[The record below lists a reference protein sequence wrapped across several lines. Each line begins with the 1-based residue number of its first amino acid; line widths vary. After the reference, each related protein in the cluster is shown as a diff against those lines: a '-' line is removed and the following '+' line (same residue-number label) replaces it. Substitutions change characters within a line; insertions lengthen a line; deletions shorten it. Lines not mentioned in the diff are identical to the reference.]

1 MSNTFSAEDL
11 GRLRAAL
18 GRISRLVD
26 RQVSGDGLTRTQLS
40 VLGMTARTGPIGLG
54 ELAEAE
60 GVNPTMLSR
69 VIGKL
74 EAMNLL
80 RRMPDPSDGRVVRVE
95 VTEAGHD
102 LHERLR
108 TERAALFGERIADLP
123 TEQAEILRTA
133 LPALEALAHQL
144 GRIPAGTAL

>member
-1 MSNTFSAEDL
+1 MSSTFSPEDL

-40 VLGMTARTGPIGLG
+40 VLGMTARTGPIGMG

-74 EAMNLL
+74 EAMDLL
-80 RRMPDPSDGRVVRVE
+80 RRMPDPTDGRVVRVE
-95 VTEAGHD
+95 LTRTGLA

-108 TERAALFGERIADLP
+108 SERAALFGERIADLP
-123 TEQAEILRTA
+123 TEQAEILRDA
-133 LPALEALAHQL
+133 LPALEALAQQL
-144 GRIPAGTAL
+144 GRVRAFS